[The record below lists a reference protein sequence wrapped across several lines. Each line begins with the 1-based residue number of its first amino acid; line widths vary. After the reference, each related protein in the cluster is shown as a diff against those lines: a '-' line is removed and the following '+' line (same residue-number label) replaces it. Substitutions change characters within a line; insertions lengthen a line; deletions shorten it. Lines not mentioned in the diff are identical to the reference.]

1 MLGSVCWA
9 LGLQIVWTSLGW
21 DVVGLCNTRERPTT
35 VGSFPCWRATLL
47 LPGCVV
53 GSFAPPRR
61 PLCCLSPANATEG
74 PHSAPLNAAPHYKGA
89 AGFRARSKGAATD
102 ELMAL
107 IIV

>member
-1 MLGSVCWA
+1 MLC
-9 LGLQIVWTSLGW
+9 
-21 DVVGLCNTRERPTT
+21 VGLRHTNCLDKLGVGGRWASWAAIPERPT
-35 VGSFPCWRATLL
+35 VGSFPWRATL

-89 AGFRARSKGAATD
+89 ASCRARSKGAATD

-107 IIV
+107 ITV

>member
-1 MLGSVCWA
+1 MGF
-9 LGLQIVWTSLGW
+9 
-21 DVVGLCNTRERPTT
+21 
-35 VGSFPCWRATLL
+35 FPSWRASLL

-89 AGFRARSKGAATD
+89 ARQGSEQRCRHRRTDGAHYTVTGGTPAYICP
-102 ELMAL
+102 A
-107 IIV
+107 